1 MTERSTRER
10 ILAEARLRSELPLPV
25 PLTFNA
31 TANKSIFDKPWT
43 IGILVL
49 VFVGL
54 IGQYMNYCKIADVQ
68 DKVFMMQLSVNKME
82 KDIKRNVKGT
92 SDIVGS
98 LSKMDTEMKARVEK
112 MVSTAL
118 QMAKDLKANEVS
130 LKNDIIRLN
139 EASVTLKNDAQ
150 DAKMIMTEILEIHD
164 QTSNQKCK
172 IKVDEYVNQ
181 VTNYLKNFNDKSD

>member
-1 MTERSTRER
+1 
-10 ILAEARLRSELPLPV
+10 
-25 PLTFNA
+25 
-31 TANKSIFDKPWT
+31 
-43 IGILVL
+43 
-49 VFVGL
+49 
-54 IGQYMNYCKIADVQ
+54 MNYCKIADVQ

-150 DAKMIMTEILEIHD
+150 DAKVIMTEILEIHD